1 MTPSNAKDEVATA
14 PEPERGRFSAA
25 GDRIRETADHAR
37 ARASDAY
44 ESARERTRSAYGSA
58 RERASGG
65 IESNPAAALVGGL
78 AIGAI
83 IGALIPRTK
92 QEAKLLGEWGKKLNA
107 KARDVAKQAKD
118 TSITKLDEFGVS
130 TAREKLKELSGGKSG
145 K

>member
-1 MTPSNAKDEVATA
+1 MTPTNAKDEAVTA
-14 PEPERGRFSAA
+14 PEEERGRFANA
-25 GDRIRETADHAR
+25 GERIRETASHAR
-37 ARASDAY
+37 TRASDAY
-44 ESARERTRSAYGSA
+44 EAARERTRSAYGSA

-65 IESNPAAALVGGL
+65 FEANPAAALIGGL
-78 AIGAI
+78 AIGAV

-107 KARDVAKQAKD
+107 SARDLAKKAKD

-130 TAREKLKELSGGKSG
+130 TAREKLKELSGNRSG

>member
-1 MTPSNAKDEVATA
+1 MTPTNAKDDVATA
-14 PEPERGRFSAA
+14 PEHERGRLGAA
-25 GDRIRETADHAR
+25 GERIRETAHSAR

-44 ESARERTRSAYGSA
+44 EAARERTRAA

-65 IESNPAAALVGGL
+65 IEANPAAVVVGGL
-78 AIGAI
+78 AVGAVL
-83 IGALIPRTK
+83 AAVLPRTK

-107 KARDVAKQAKD
+107 KARDLAKTAKD

-130 TAREKLKELSGGKSG
+130 TAREKLKELSGSKSG